1 MRVLFFVEGFTD
13 IRFVVGLSEICDLT
27 LAVPARA
34 FRESGLDERLRES
47 GARVEVRTIEGGR
60 LAFQCALAGLAVAR
74 GRVVR
79 RGARAGDAARLVSTP
94 PSSARCA
101 ACPS

>member
-34 FRESGLDERLRES
+34 YRESGLDERLRES
-47 GARVEVRTIEGGR
+47 GARVDG
-60 LAFQCALAGLAVAR
+60 AADR
-74 GRVVR
+74 G
-79 RGARAGDAARLVSTP
+79 
-94 PSSARCA
+94 
-101 ACPS
+101 